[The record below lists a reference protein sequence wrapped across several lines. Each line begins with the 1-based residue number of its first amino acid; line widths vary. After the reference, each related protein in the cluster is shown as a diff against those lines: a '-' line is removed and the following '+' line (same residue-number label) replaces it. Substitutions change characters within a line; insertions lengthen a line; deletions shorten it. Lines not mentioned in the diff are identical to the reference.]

1 MMYIVFL
8 MQKGFC
14 FCTISNPVISFSGST
29 DHSRGKQNGVSSFGN
44 VGRVRSYWF
53 CVIHSIAKTST
64 PRGVCNKLWDLMA
77 LWASCAWPPFVA
89 FSEWRKLSK
98 FPKYFPWITRKN
110 ESLVMFPCKHFPLSR
125 WVSSFMN
132 HSFRGQNF
140 RNRTYAKTIVIFMI
154 STFGTN
160 RSEGK
165 FVIGIKFLINSF
177 LLLSLCSL
185 LCS

>member
-1 MMYIVFL
+1 MMYVVFFI
-8 MQKGFC
+8 QKGFC

-44 VGRVRSYWF
+44 AGRVRSYWF
-53 CVIHSIAKTST
+53 CVIHSITKTST
-64 PRGVCNKLWDLMA
+64 PRGVCNKLWDPTA
-77 LWASCAWPPFVA
+77 LWVSCTWPPFVA
-89 FSEWRKLSK
+89 GSEWRKLSK
-98 FPKYFPWITRKN
+98 FSKIFSMNNEKN
-110 ESLVMFPCKHFPLSR
+110 ESLVMFPCKNFPWSR

-160 RSEGK
+160 RSEGE
-165 FVIGIKFLINSF
+165 FVIGIKFLISSF
-177 LLLSLCSL
+177 LLPSLCSL
-185 LCS
+185 LRS